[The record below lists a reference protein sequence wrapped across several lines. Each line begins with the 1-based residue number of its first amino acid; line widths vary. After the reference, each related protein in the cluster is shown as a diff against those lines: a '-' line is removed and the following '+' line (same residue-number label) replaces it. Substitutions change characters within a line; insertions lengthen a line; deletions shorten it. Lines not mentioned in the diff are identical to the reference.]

1 MTMQQQTQTFTS
13 EQDADRIYEENVAK
27 VIRAQMG
34 MTPLLMLGAQDFTTV
49 RGNEPGLEFT
59 GRILPFDKEGTR
71 LRKAEKMKIRIIL
84 TPLDEYN
91 ITVTRANG
99 EEFLAL
105 EGIYCFQLAKMMM
118 ALDYDGDQVLNPRCI

>member
-1 MTMQQQTQTFTS
+1 MTTSQQTQTFTS
-13 EQDADRIYEENVAK
+13 EQDTDRIYEDNVAK
-27 VIRAQMG
+27 IIRAQMG
-34 MTPLLMLGAQDFTTV
+34 MTPLLMLGAQ
-49 RGNEPGLEFT
+49 EFT

>member
-13 EQDADRIYEENVAK
+13 EQDADRIYE
-27 VIRAQMG
+27 
-34 MTPLLMLGAQDFTTV
+34 LGAQDFTTV

-59 GRILPFDKEGTR
+59 GRILPFDKEGKR

-99 EEFLAL
+99 EEFLTL
-105 EGIYCFQLAKMMM
+105 EGIYCFQLAKIMM

>member
-1 MTMQQQTQTFTS
+1 MTTSQQTQTFTS
-13 EQDADRIYEENVAK
+13 EQDADRIYEDNVAK

-71 LRKAEKMKIRIIL
+71 LRKASQVHIKEKK
-84 TPLDEYN
+84 E
-91 ITVTRANG
+91 
-99 EEFLAL
+99 
-105 EGIYCFQLAKMMM
+105 
-118 ALDYDGDQVLNPRCI
+118 DYPV